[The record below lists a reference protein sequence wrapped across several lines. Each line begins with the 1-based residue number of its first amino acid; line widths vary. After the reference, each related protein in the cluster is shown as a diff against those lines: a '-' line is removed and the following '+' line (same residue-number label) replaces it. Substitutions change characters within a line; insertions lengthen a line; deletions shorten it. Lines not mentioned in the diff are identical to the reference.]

1 MTEPIANRI
10 GLERVW
16 GSRPPASAKNTSGPL
31 AQLVGGS
38 SLRNCA
44 VPVRVR
50 GGLPTDGLAVWTASG
65 LENRDDSFGMGVRLL
80 GHPPNIR
87 ERCTGFLTPRQA
99 LMVFP
104 LFSGCPSR
112 NRTYI
117 LRVKVW
123 YPTIRRPGRNFL
135 VVVVGLEPTT
145 SPLSG
150 ECSNQLSY
158 TTTKKFGSHGRTR
171 TCNHPVNSRKLYH

>member
-1 MTEPIANRI
+1 MIVAVAVMLVVKHEPITGKHEESDPRPSANS
-10 GLERVW
+10 LEPCM
-16 GSRPPASAKNTSGPL
+16 GFGPIPSETQSEMLPLHQARPY
-31 AQLVGGS
+31 
-38 SLRNCA
+38 
-44 VPVRVR
+44 
-50 GGLPTDGLAVWTASG
+50 
-65 LENRDDSFGMGVRLL
+65 
-80 GHPPNIR
+80 IR
-87 ERCTGFLTPRQA
+87 ERCTGILTPRQA

-104 LFSGCPSR
+104 FFSGCPSR